1 MDMVTG
7 RVIIHHIDMVTG
19 LDIIDPMDMVTGGG
33 IIDPMVVTAVKHILE
48 EFPLDTTASNLTLKF
63 VAPLRCTATCSLSNC
78 TIRSTRSR

>member
-1 MDMVTG
+1 MLKISQPLHPMDMVTG

-48 EFPLDTTASNLTLKF
+48 EFPPDEGSASQ
-63 VAPLRCTATCSLSNC
+63 
-78 TIRSTRSR
+78 TIY